1 MDKETIQK
9 KLVEKEI
16 IIAQMKKN
24 ESIVQNALKSKI
36 KEL

>member
-9 KLVEKEI
+9 ELVEKEI

-24 ESIVQNALKSKI
+24 ESIVQNALKSKM
-36 KEL
+36 KEF

>member
-9 KLVEKEI
+9 ELVEKEI

>member
-1 MDKETIQK
+1 MDKVTVQK
-9 KLVEKEI
+9 ELVEKEI